1 MQKALPSYT
10 LLILSPSSPLLL
22 GIYQDTVLVEKM
34 ESDKKTSEILLSMIT
49 EVMDR
54 YPLSRII
61 YTRGPGSY
69 MAIKLTYIILKTI
82 EIVKKIP
89 FDGCSAFALNGNKP
103 VKAMGNLYF
112 IKEKETIITQKFDQ
126 AIPQEFSLPSSL
138 ATLAIDEA
146 SIPNYVLP
154 AV

>member
-1 MQKALPSYT
+1 MQKVSPEYT
-10 LLILSPSSPLLL
+10 LLILSLSSPLLL
-22 GIYQDTVLVEKM
+22 GVYRDTTLIEKI
-34 ESDKKTSEILLSMIT
+34 ESEKKTSEVLLSLIIR
-49 EVMDR
+49 VMDR

-82 EIVKKIP
+82 EIIKKIP
-89 FDGCSAFALNGNKP
+89 FEGCSAFALNGNKP

-112 IKEKETIITQKFDQ
+112 VKEKETIITQKFDQ
-126 AIPQEFSLPSSL
+126 TIPQEFSLPSSL
-138 ATLAIDEA
+138 ATLEIDEA
-146 SIPNYVLP
+146 STPNYVLP